1 MREEINK
8 SFMTLGKY
16 VEMLGNLQKIFLHS
30 LEDLSLIFY
39 FWSLTLLGK
48 KIKAKGSDDVSKL
61 PSRKLNES
69 LPNIGQRIRLESS
82 MLLMFSI
89 Y

>member
-8 SFMTLGKY
+8 RFMTLGKY

-39 FWSLTLLGK
+39 F
-48 KIKAKGSDDVSKL
+48 
-61 PSRKLNES
+61 
-69 LPNIGQRIRLESS
+69 
-82 MLLMFSI
+82 
-89 Y
+89 